1 MTSENVAECHVNV
14 TAKAAIFRSFSGLI
28 LCVTALLLATRN
40 PHKTR
45 EIQEILGHEFDVED
59 LSGHPEI
66 RETIES
72 GKTFA
77 ENALLKAIAA
87 SKQHPGLVIGDDSG
101 LEVDAVGGA
110 PGIFSAR
117 YAGKGASDKDNLAKL
132 LRELAGRG
140 TLPGQWRARFRC
152 VIALARNGKSLE
164 TFNGVAEGR
173 VVDTPR
179 GKNGFGLRS
188 DLPTEWFQR
197 NLCRASIRYK
207 ESHQSS
213 GDSPRTIE
221 SITSEAILQSNITT
235 IPGRQALEKGT

>member
-1 MTSENVAECHVNV
+1 MNV
-14 TAKAAIFRSFSGLI
+14 TAKAAIFRSLPGLI
-28 LCVTALLLATRN
+28 LGVTSLLLATRV

-66 RETIES
+66 PETFES

-179 GKNGFGLRS
+179 GKNGFGYDPIFVPNGFSETFAELSADIKNRIS
-188 DLPTEWFQR
+188 HRGEALAKLKKYFATNVPDPEPP
-197 NLCRASIRYK
+197 
-207 ESHQSS
+207 ES
-213 GDSPRTIE
+213 
-221 SITSEAILQSNITT
+221 
-235 IPGRQALEKGT
+235 